1 MTEIRE
7 RFDRFSFDR
16 VVKKLFILETIWYT
30 SSDRMGIRGNQLY
43 ASALLA
49 RVRI

>member
-7 RFDRFSFDR
+7 TFDRFSFGGM
-16 VVKKLFILETIWYT
+16 VKKLFILETIWYT
-30 SSDRMGIRGNQLY
+30 SSDRMDIRGNQLY

-49 RVRI
+49 RFRI